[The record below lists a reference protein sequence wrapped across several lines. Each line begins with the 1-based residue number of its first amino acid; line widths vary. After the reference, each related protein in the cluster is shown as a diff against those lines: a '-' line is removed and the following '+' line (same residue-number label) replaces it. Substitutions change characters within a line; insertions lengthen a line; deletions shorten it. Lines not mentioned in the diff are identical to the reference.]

1 MRGNFHGNRLGAC
14 LVHLGQKRFQIERL
28 GSGVMRRN
36 LSPTIA
42 VADRADDSRLHS
54 RRGKYRFDQIS
65 DRRFTVG
72 PRYTYQFQLTTRP
85 AKKMRRPKP
94 HDSSNISHPDGSRAR
109 RACMFF
115 RHADGASVTRN
126 RLRYEVVPI
135 VLLARKRNDALRRTD
150 ISRNILTAV
159 YLVNG
164 LA

>member
-1 MRGNFHGNRLGAC
+1 
-14 LVHLGQKRFQIERL
+14 
-28 GSGVMRRN
+28 MRRT
-36 LSPTIA
+36 LAPSRA
-42 VADRADDSRLHS
+42 EADRADAPRFHS

-72 PRYTYQFQLTTRP
+72 PRYTSQFQLTTRP

-115 RHADGASVTRN
+115 RHHDGASLTLN

-135 VLLARKRNDALRRTD
+135 KLLARNRKEDLPRTD
-150 ISRNILTAV
+150 ISRIIRQSA
-159 YLVNG
+159 YLLIEISLG
-164 LA
+164 LFHLLKRQKLLETHHHHQP